1 MKEKFKQIVK
11 PQLQEQTLYQMSQLK
26 SFVDASL
33 IELGTKKFNDE
44 SEKTKYLLDTLYQL
58 RDFIFSQLTENSL
71 RLNLIK
77 QFNLIEAEV
86 LGNESI
92 QSKEE
97 NNLQNLEEKL
107 EQDLDL
113 SDPLEQNGEI
123 IESTSNS

>member
-11 PQLQEQTLYQMSQLK
+11 PQLQEQTLYQMNQLK

-44 SEKTKYLLDTLYQL
+44 SEKTKYLLNTLYQL

-71 RLNLIK
+71 RINLIK
-77 QFNLIEAEV
+77 QFNLIETEI
-86 LGNESI
+86 LGNENV

-97 NNLQNLEEKL
+97 SNSQSLEEKL
-107 EQDLDL
+107 EQNPK
-113 SDPLEQNGEI
+113 PLEQNGEI
-123 IESTSNS
+123 IENTPNS